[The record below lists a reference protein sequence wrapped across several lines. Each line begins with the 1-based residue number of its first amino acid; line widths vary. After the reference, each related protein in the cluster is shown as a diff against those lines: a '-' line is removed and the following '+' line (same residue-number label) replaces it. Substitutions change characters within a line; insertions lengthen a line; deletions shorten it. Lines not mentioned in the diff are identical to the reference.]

1 MRGLAAGMNS
11 IELFPRAAVCSW
23 CVHAYSTH
31 SWRRRHLASTA
42 ATHGL
47 TNKTRAGPRSRVG
60 DDRRTGV
67 ERVGNLV
74 RPRRRTRVLLLP
86 EDAGR
91 RAKQHMRTAQ
101 PAAGLPAA
109 RPRLDLPPVP
119 HQFVGTCTS
128 HMAASRSRSRSGVI
142 GTRVCKFCAPFARLR
157 ATCVHPCSICHSAT
171 AHASMFDVP

>member
-47 TNKTRAGPRSRVG
+47 TNKTRARPRSRVG

-101 PAAGLPAA
+101 PAATA
-109 RPRLDLPPVP
+109 RSTTGTPPVRRHLHAPHGGISIAVSVGSHRDPRLQILR
-119 HQFVGTCTS
+119 TLR
-128 HMAASRSRSRSGVI
+128 AASRYVR
-142 GTRVCKFCAPFARLR
+142 APLFDLSLCNRARKH
-157 ATCVHPCSICHSAT
+157 V
-171 AHASMFDVP
+171 